1 MTTTKDPYT
10 ILIISASVGAG
21 HIRAADG
28 IVQCAKERYPN
39 VLVIHLDAMD
49 YVTPL
54 FKKLYADSYLDLVK
68 RHPAL
73 WGYLYDKTDRS
84 VGKNPLGKIR
94 RDFQKVSSLPLK
106 NAIRTINP
114 DQVICTHFL
123 PAELLDR
130 LKRKKKFSVPVS
142 VVITDY
148 DIHWMWVQKHL
159 DLFFVAHE
167 ELALRLASRG
177 IPANRI
183 RVTGIPVCPVFTHKH
198 PVSSYLNELGLAPDK
213 NTLLLMAGGFGVAR
227 IDLTARMLL
236 NLRDD
241 VQLISLAGKNK
252 KLFNKTLLV
261 ANDFPRRMAAVGFTT
276 TVERLMAVSTV
287 VITKPGGL
295 TTSECL
301 AMGKPMI
308 VINPIPGQEERNTD
322 YLLEHGAALLAY
334 DEIALEYKLKNLLAD
349 QPQLKRMMRNAKQ
362 LGKPNAGY
370 DILNHLLKV

>member
-1 MTTTKDPYT
+1 MASSKKTV
-10 ILIISASVGAG
+10 LVISASVGAG
-21 HIRAADG
+21 HIRAAEG
-28 IVQCAKERYPN
+28 IVQCAKERFPDA
-39 VLVIHLDAMD
+39 VVVHLDAMD

-54 FKKLYADSYLDLVK
+54 FRKLYADSYLDLVK

-84 VGKNPLGKIR
+84 ARNTPLGKLR
-94 RDFQKVSSLPLK
+94 RDIQKISSQPLK
-106 NAIRTINP
+106 RAIKVINP
-114 DQVICTHFL
+114 DHIICTHFL

-148 DIHWMWVQKHL
+148 DVHWMWVQKNL

-167 ELALRLASRG
+167 EMALRLASRG
-177 IPANRI
+177 IPADRTC
-183 RVTGIPVCPVFTHKH
+183 VSGIPVCPAFIHKH
-198 PVSSYLNELGLAPDK
+198 HVQAYLDDLGLSAGMF
-213 NTLLLMAGGFGVAR
+213 TMLLMAGGFGVSR
-227 IDLTARMLL
+227 IDITARSLL

-241 VQLISLAGKNK
+241 IQLITLAGKNK
-252 KLFNKTLLV
+252 KLFTKTQHV
-261 ANDFPRRMAAVGFTT
+261 AAEFPGRMAAVGFTS
-276 TVERLMAVSTV
+276 TVEQLLAASTV

-322 YLLEHGAALLAY
+322 YLLEHGAAVLAY
-334 DEIALEYKLKNLLAD
+334 DEVALEYKLRQLLDDPAR
-349 QPQLKRMMRNAKQ
+349 LKRMARNAKN
-362 LGKPNAGY
+362 LGKPHAGY
-370 DILNHLLKV
+370 DIMERVLA

>member
-1 MTTTKDPYT
+1 MTIAKKSHT

-21 HIRAADG
+21 HIRAAEG
-28 IVQCAKERYPN
+28 IVHCAKERYPN
-39 VLVIHLDAMD
+39 VLVVHLDAMD
-49 YVTPL
+49 FVTPL
-54 FKKLYADSYLDLVK
+54 FRKLYADSYLDLVK

-106 NAIRTINP
+106 RAIRTINP

-130 LKRKKKFSVPVS
+130 LKRKKKFDVPVS

-148 DIHWMWVQKHL
+148 DVHWMWVQKHL

-177 IPANRI
+177 IPAERI
-183 RVTGIPVCPVFTHKH
+183 KVTGIPVCPVFLHKL
-198 PVSSYLNELGLAPDK
+198 PVRTCLNELGLAPDK
-213 NTLLLMAGGFGVAR
+213 ITLLLMAGGFGVTR

-241 VQLISLAGKNK
+241 VQLITLAGKNK
-252 KLFNKTLLV
+252 KLLNKTMHV
-261 ANDFPRRMAAVGFTT
+261 ANDFPGRMAAVGFTT
-276 TVERLMAVSTV
+276 SVERLMAVSSV

-322 YLLEHGAALLAY
+322 YLLEHGAAILAY
-334 DEIALEYKLKNLLAD
+334 DEVALEYKLKKLLAH
-349 QPQLKRMMRNAKQ
+349 PAQLRRMMRNAKQ
-362 LGKPNAGY
+362 LGKPDAGY
-370 DILNHLLKV
+370 DILDHLLK